1 MKLDSFENNFD
12 DLIAKKETTWT
23 KLLEQLNGLYKLPFY
38 ENLIVKDKSMIIQL
52 LFSVIFFCIT
62 VYENSEDIAMSSKSD
77 NVYSNTGQKVQ
88 NKEERGYK
96 VLKKENMI
104 FKCRTRTFLI
114 LFDAL
119 YTVHNF

>member
-1 MKLDSFENNFD
+1 M
-12 DLIAKKETTWT
+12 
-23 KLLEQLNGLYKLPFY
+23 
-38 ENLIVKDKSMIIQL
+38 
-52 LFSVIFFCIT
+52 
-62 VYENSEDIAMSSKSD
+62 YENSEDIAMSSKSD

-119 YTVHNF
+119 YTVHNL